1 MINGI
6 IHKQFVLGCLFLLV
20 YPQLLRN
27 LWGAFFHTIDFPLI
41 LNKFLRAC
49 CPELWQVSAYV
60 SVWLSEQYVA
70 LIKQLFPVS
79 VCAESTL
86 E

>member
-1 MINGI
+1 MSLP
-6 IHKQFVLGCLFLLV
+6 FSVPTVAEESLG
-20 YPQLLRN
+20 N
-27 LWGAFFHTIDFPLI
+27 FFSTRSISLLI

-60 SVWLSEQYVA
+60 SVWLSERYVA